1 MFVASVLDEWW
12 RHFGGGCDRMDGSHP
27 RRRYNAKRLGSP
39 EWDEFV
45 KQQRMVWTPPDLF
58 EQCCPRWLAS
68 GRLQE
73 FGHTTGATTT
83 HPSEDDETQEWPC
96 TGCCNKRHPS
106 ITLFFD
112 EKRTTTIAV
121 LSHRLDPF
129 TIILDGR
136 VEEGS
141 AIRKSPLYYELKGYL
156 RENLS
161 QLRRHHEHGG
171 LGPHLVKVAMGALKK
186 SDTVQKQ
193 KVGSGP
199 SGPSASYYSL

>member
-12 RHFGGGCDRMDGSHP
+12 KHFGGGCDRIAGSQP
-27 RRRYNAKRLGSP
+27 RRRYNAQRLGSP

-45 KQQRMVWTPPDLF
+45 KQKRMVWTPLDLF

-73 FGHTTGATTT
+73 FGHITEATTT
-83 HPSEDDETQEWPC
+83 NPSEEDQTQEWPC
-96 TGCCNKRHPS
+96 TGCCHKRHPT
-106 ITLFFD
+106 ITFFFD
-112 EKRTTTIAV
+112 EERTTTIAV

-129 TIILDGR
+129 TTILDRR

-141 AIRKSPLYYELKGYL
+141 AIRKSPLYYELQGYL

-161 QLRRHHEHGG
+161 QWRRRHEHGG
-171 LGPHLVKVAMGALKK
+171 LGPHLVKVAIGALKK
-186 SDTVQKQ
+186 SDHVQKQ
-193 KVGSGP
+193 KSEAGP
-199 SGPSASYYSL
+199 ISKL